1 MERLPA
7 QTLRGLLQM
16 YDAAIADLSALS
28 DPGVAALIRRLNVH
42 RDEVIAA
49 LPHPT
54 GEDKRPRLLALQ
66 MAHESAINRPRVKLV
81 RLAPRNERTRR

>member
-1 MERLPA
+1 MEPLPA

-28 DPGVAALIRRLNVH
+28 DPGVAALIRRLNIH

-49 LPHPT
+49 LA
-54 GEDKRPRLLALQ
+54 RA
-66 MAHESAINRPRVKLV
+66 
-81 RLAPRNERTRR
+81 